1 MTLGHPEGEEDMCQR
16 LCGNH
21 AVHDSKPER
30 PGASRREFLAVGASA
45 LGAAAVSSMPTSAQA
60 SPAQGESGERGMPV
74 ETGAS
79 HRRYLIK
86 GGAVLSMDA
95 SVGDFARGDVL
106 IDGKKIVAVGP
117 NLHAPG
123 AAVID
128 ATGMI
133 VMPGF
138 VDTHHHQYQTALRS
152 FLADGLLFND
162 GLPHGQKNYL
172 DVVHSTITPV
182 YRPKDAYIAELV
194 ASLSQLDAGV
204 TTVVDTSQVGHS
216 PEHTDAVI
224 QGLQDAGRRSVFV
237 YSPGV
242 GPRSIF
248 PTDLSRLQRRYFS
261 SADQLLTLTMGG
273 EVFDPAF
280 RTCWAIARQ
289 HGLGIVTHLVGSIGQ
304 ETLVEQLASEGLLG
318 PDVELIHASRISE
331 ASWQAIADSGATVSI
346 AAPIEM
352 TMRHGLP
359 PIQAALDHGIQPAL
373 SVDVECTMTADFF
386 TQMRTVLTLQ
396 RALINERALN
406 GEQNLPALLKSRD
419 VIRFATVEGARV
431 ARLSHKVGSLTPG
444 KEADIILLRAD
455 AINVAPL
462 NNVPGAVVTLME
474 RSNVDTVIVAGNI
487 RKWRGNL
494 VGVNW
499 PRLRAELE
507 ASRDAIFQAA
517 GIQRELF

>member
-1 MTLGHPEGEEDMCQR
+1 MCQR
-16 LCGNH
+16 LCGNNSIH
-21 AVHDSKPER
+21 NGEPEKTNS
-30 PGASRREFLAVGASA
+30 SRREFLAVGASA
-45 LGAAAVSSMPTSAQA
+45 LGAAAVSSIPTPAQA
-60 SPAQGESGERGMPV
+60 APVQGESGATARDLPV
-74 ETGAS
+74 ETGAPN
-79 HRRYLIK
+79 RRYLIK
-86 GGAVLSMDA
+86 GGAVLSMDPA
-95 SVGDFARGDVL
+95 VGDFAQADVL
-106 IDGKKIVAVGP
+106 IEGKKIVAVGP

-128 ATGMI
+128 AAGMI

-152 FLADGLLFND
+152 FLSDGLLFND

-172 DVVHSTITPV
+172 DYIHSTITPV
-182 YRPKDAYIAELV
+182 YRPQDAFIAELV
-194 ASLSQLDAGV
+194 SSLSQLDAGV

-224 QGLQDAGRRSVFV
+224 QGLQEAGRRAVFV

-248 PTDLSRLQRRYFS
+248 PNDLSRLQSRYFS
-261 SADQLLTLTMGG
+261 SAEQLLTLTMGG
-273 EVFDPAF
+273 EVFDPSF
-280 RTCWAIARQ
+280 RTYWQIARQ
-289 HGLGIVTHLVGSIGQ
+289 HGLGIVSHLVGSLGQ

-318 PDVELIHASRISE
+318 PDIEFIHASRISE
-331 ASWQAIADSGATVSI
+331 GSWQAIAESGVTISL

-359 PIQAALDHGIQPAL
+359 PIQAALDHGVQPSL

-386 TQMRTVLTLQ
+386 TQMRTIFTLQ
-396 RALINERALN
+396 RGLINERAIN
-406 GEQNLPALLKSRD
+406 GETNLPELLTSRD

-431 ARLSHKVGSLTPG
+431 ARLSQKIGSLTPG
-444 KEADIILLRAD
+444 KEADVILLRAD

-474 RSNVDTVIVAGNI
+474 RSNVDTVIVAGRI
-487 RKWRGNL
+487 RKWRGAL

-499 PRLRAELE
+499 PRLRSAIE
-507 ASRDAIFQAA
+507 ASRDSIFQAA
-517 GIQRELF
+517 GIERELF

>member
-1 MTLGHPEGEEDMCQR
+1 MPE
-16 LCGNH
+16 
-21 AVHDSKPER
+21 
-30 PGASRREFLAVGASA
+30 
-45 LGAAAVSSMPTSAQA
+45 
-60 SPAQGESGERGMPV
+60 

-79 HRRYLIK
+79 HRRYLIR
-86 GGAVLSMDA
+86 GGAVLSMDP
-95 SVGDFARGDVL
+95 SVGDFAQGDVL
-106 IDGKKIVAVGP
+106 IEGKKILAVGP
-117 NLHAPG
+117 RLHAPG

-138 VDTHHHQYQTALRS
+138 VDTHHHQYQTPLRNL
-152 FLADGLLFND
+152 LANGLLFND
-162 GLPHGQKNYL
+162 GLPHGQTNYL
-172 DVVHSTITPV
+172 DYIHTTITPV
-182 YRPKDAYIAELV
+182 FRPKDAYIAELV
-194 ASLSQLDAGV
+194 SSLSQLDAGV

-216 PEHTDAVI
+216 PEHSDAVI
-224 QGLQDAGRRSVFV
+224 AGLQEAGRRAVFV

-248 PTDLSRLQRRYFS
+248 PNDLHRLRNRYFS
-261 SADQLLTLTMGG
+261 SNDQLLTLAMGG

-280 RTCWAIARQ
+280 RTLWAIARQ
-289 HGLGIVTHLVGSIGQ
+289 NGLHIVSHLVGSLGQ
-304 ETLVEQLASEGLLG
+304 ETLVEQLDSEGLLG
-318 PDVELIHASRISE
+318 PDIEFIHASRLSE
-331 ASWQAIADSGATVSI
+331 GSWKAIADSGVTVSL
-346 AAPIEM
+346 APPIEM

-359 PIQAALDHGIQPAL
+359 PIQSALDHGVQPAL

-386 TQMRTVLTLQ
+386 TQMRTVFTLQ

-406 GEQNLPALLKSRD
+406 GETNLPELLTTRD

-444 KEADIILLRAD
+444 KEADLILLRAD

-474 RSNVDTVIVAGNI
+474 RSNVDTVIVAGRI
-487 RKWRGNL
+487 RKWRGAL

-499 PRLRAELE
+499 PQLRATLE
-507 ASRDAIFQAA
+507 ASRDYIFQAV
-517 GIQRELF
+517 GIRRELF

>member
-1 MTLGHPEGEEDMCQR
+1 MCQR

-21 AVHDSKPER
+21 SVHGGEPEKS
-30 PGASRREFLAVGASA
+30 GSSRRQFLAAGASA
-45 LGAAAVSSMPTSAQA
+45 LGAAAISAISTPA
-60 SPAQGESGERGMPV
+60 LAAPAQGETSQERGASERDMPA
-74 ETGAS
+74 ETGTS
-79 HRRYLIK
+79 QRRYLIK
-86 GGAVLSMDA
+86 GGAVLSMDPN
-95 SVGDFARGDVL
+95 VGDFAQGDVL
-106 IDGKKIVAVGP
+106 IEGRKIIAVGP
-117 NLHAPG
+117 HLHAPG

-128 ATGMI
+128 AAGMI

-152 FLADGLLFND
+152 FLPDGLLFND

-172 DVVHSTITPV
+172 DLIHSTITPL
-182 YRPKDAYIAELV
+182 YRPQDAFIAELV

-224 QGLQDAGRRSVFV
+224 EGLQEAGRRAVFV

-248 PTDLSRLQRRYFS
+248 PMDLQRLRRRYFS
-261 SADQLLTLTMGG
+261 SNDQLLSLAMGG

-280 RTCWAIARQ
+280 RTFWTIARQ
-289 HGLGIVTHLVGSIGQ
+289 NGLHIVTHLVGSLGQ

-318 PDVELIHASRISE
+318 PDIEFIHASRLSE
-331 ASWQAIADSGATVSI
+331 GSWQAIAASGATVSL
-346 AAPIEM
+346 ATPIEM

-359 PIQAALDHGIQPAL
+359 PIQTALDHGIQPAL
-373 SVDVECTMTADFF
+373 STDVECTMTADFF
-386 TQMRTVLTLQ
+386 TQMRTVFTLQ
-396 RALINERALN
+396 RGLINERALN
-406 GEQNLPALLKSRD
+406 GETNLPELLTSRD

-444 KEADIILLRAD
+444 KEADILLLRAD

-474 RSNVDTVIVAGNI
+474 RSNVDTVIVAGRI
-487 RKWRGNL
+487 RKWRGAL

-499 PRLRAELE
+499 PHLRATLE
-507 ASRDAIFQAA
+507 ASRDYLFQAA
-517 GIQRELF
+517 GIQRVLF

>member
-1 MTLGHPEGEEDMCQR
+1 MCQR

-21 AVHDSKPER
+21 SVHGGEPEKA
-30 PGASRREFLAVGASA
+30 GSSRRQFLAVGASA
-45 LGAAAVSSMPTSAQA
+45 LGAAAISAMPAPALA
-60 SPAQGESGERGMPV
+60 SPAQGEQSQERGASDRDMPA
-74 ETGAS
+74 EAGSS
-79 HRRYLIK
+79 HGRYLIR
-86 GGAVLSMDA
+86 GGAVLSMDP
-95 SVGDFARGDVL
+95 SVGDFAQGDVL
-106 IDGKKIVAVGP
+106 IEGKKIIAVGP
-117 NLHAPG
+117 RLHAPG
-123 AAVID
+123 AAIID
-128 ATGMI
+128 AAGMI

-152 FLADGLLFND
+152 FLPDGLLFND

-172 DVVHSTITPV
+172 DYIHTTITPV
-182 YRPKDAYIAELV
+182 YRPEDAFIAELV

-216 PEHTDAVI
+216 PEHSDAVI
-224 QGLQDAGRRSVFV
+224 EGLHAAGRRAVFV

-242 GPRSIF
+242 GPRNVF
-248 PTDLSRLQRRYFS
+248 PTDLQRLRSRYFS
-261 SADQLLTLTMGG
+261 SSDQLLTLAMGG

-280 RTCWAIARQ
+280 RTYWALARQ
-289 HGLGIVTHLVGSIGQ
+289 NGLHIVSHLVGSLGQ

-318 PDVELIHASRISE
+318 PDLEFIHASRLSE
-331 ASWQAIADSGATVSI
+331 GSWQAIAASGATVSL
-346 AAPIEM
+346 ATPIEM
-352 TMRHGLP
+352 SMRHGLP
-359 PIQAALDHGIQPAL
+359 PIQSALDHGVQPAL

-386 TQMRTVLTLQ
+386 TQMRTVFTLQ

-406 GEQNLPALLKSRD
+406 GETNLPELLTSRD

-444 KEADIILLRAD
+444 KEADVILLRAD

-474 RSNVDTVIVAGNI
+474 RSNVDTVIVAGRI
-487 RKWRGNL
+487 RKWRGAL

-499 PRLRAELE
+499 PRLRTTLE
-507 ASRDAIFQAA
+507 ASRDYVLQAA
-517 GIQRELF
+517 GMQRVLF

>member
-1 MTLGHPEGEEDMCQR
+1 M
-16 LCGNH
+16 
-21 AVHDSKPER
+21 
-30 PGASRREFLAVGASA
+30 SR
-45 LGAAAVSSMPTSAQA
+45 
-60 SPAQGESGERGMPV
+60 ESDAIERGMPA

-79 HRRYLIK
+79 RRRYLIK
-86 GGAVLSMDA
+86 GGAVLSMDP

-106 IDGKKIVAVGP
+106 IEGKKIIAVGP
-117 NLHAPG
+117 HLHAPG

-128 ATGMI
+128 AAGMI

-138 VDTHHHQYQTALRS
+138 VDTHHHQYQTALRN

-172 DVVHSTITPV
+172 DYVHTTITPV
-182 YRPKDAYIAELV
+182 YRPQDVFIAELV
-194 ASLSQLDAGV
+194 SSLSQLDAGV

-224 QGLQDAGRRSVFV
+224 QGLQQAGRRAVFV

-248 PTDLSRLQRRYFS
+248 PNDLYRLQRRHFS
-261 SADQLLTLTMGG
+261 SSDQLLTLSMGG

-280 RTCWAIARQ
+280 RNYWAIARQ
-289 HGLGIVTHLVGSIGQ
+289 NGLGIVTHLVGSLGQ
-304 ETLVEQLASEGLLG
+304 GALVEQLASEGLLG
-318 PDVELIHASRISE
+318 PDIEFIHATGLTPG
-331 ASWQAIADSGATVSI
+331 SWQAIAESGATVSI

-352 TMRHGLP
+352 TMRHGMP
-359 PIQAALDHGIQPAL
+359 PLQTALDHGVQPAL
-373 SVDVECTMTADFF
+373 SVDVECTMTADLF

-406 GEQNLPALLKSRD
+406 GETNLPALLKSRD

-444 KEADIILLRAD
+444 KEADLILLRAD

-462 NNVPGAVVTLME
+462 NNVPGAVATLME
-474 RSNVDTVIVAGNI
+474 RSNVDTVIVAGKI
-487 RKWRGNL
+487 RKWRGAL

-499 PRLRAELE
+499 PHLRATLE
-507 ASRDAIFQAA
+507 ASRDFIFQAA